1 MSKINFINSLATVL
15 ALSASA
21 AIAGTRDVH
30 HFGKFFQNVRVEHV
44 QPLLSGS
51 AFVSHVDFE
60 GPDKDS
66 ASGGEVSIAW
76 FSDTHRYLCQGFPS
90 NDVPYGVG
98 KLEYKGDHDIAKN
111 IRTKMAL
118 VAFSENGKETGVE
131 YHFYDSSTGGLTNY
145 WYQQYRLWEMN
156 TGHLQTEL
164 PAVTWEL
171 CPDFPSAKSL
181 GARVNKKQTAKY
193 YLDLI
198 KQDPGT
204 RVMKPEYEA
213 KEPPIVRLDLD
224 FQPMP
229 AQDR

>member
-1 MSKINFINSLATVL
+1 MSKIKSIATLATVM
-15 ALSASA
+15 ALGASA
-21 AIAGTRDVH
+21 ISAGTRDIH
-30 HFGKFFQNVRVEHV
+30 KFGEFFQNVKAEHV
-44 QPLLSGS
+44 QPLLGGA
-51 AFVSHVDFE
+51 AFVSEMDFE
-60 GPDKDS
+60 GD
-66 ASGGEVSIAW
+66 GEVAVYW
-76 FSDTHRYLCQGFPS
+76 FGRDGMAISCQGTPS
-90 NDVPYGVG
+90 LEKDYG
-98 KLEYKGDHDIAKN
+98 IAKWAFSGAVQTN
-111 IRTKMAL
+111 KFLRTKYPVLQINKA
-118 VAFSENGKETGVE
+118 GKNEGFQ
-131 YHFYDSSTGGLTNY
+131 HISYDASTGSLTNY
-145 WYQQYRLWEMN
+145 VYQNLRLWEMR
-156 TGHLQTEL
+156 TGHLQSEL

-171 CPDFPSAKSL
+171 CHDFPSAKSL